1 MRIRPRASGWVRPAL
16 LAPAVV
22 GIVLGVLGM
31 HGVDA
36 HGVNMHGVSMH
47 GVNMDGATAHAQAA
61 TSSVA
66 GPAHELV
73 PGHAPVRAGTPP
85 GEHAAGAKHDA
96 GGVDDA
102 AGTSGMAMLCV
113 AMLTGVAA
121 ALLAVLVRRGR
132 RRRLWAVLPRA
143 GHVWRPAP
151 HVRGLGTGPP
161 PVWRFSVIRC

>member
-1 MRIRPRASGWVRPAL
+1 MRIRPRGSGWVRPGL

-36 HGVNMHGVSMH
+36 HGVNMHGVSMP
-47 GVNMDGATAHAQAA
+47 GATAHAEAA

-73 PGHAPVRAGTPP
+73 AGHAPARAGTPP
-85 GEHAAGAKHDA
+85 GEHATGAKDDA
-96 GGVDDA
+96 G
-102 AGTSGMAMLCV
+102 GTSGMGMLCV
-113 AMLTGVAA
+113 AMLAGVAA
-121 ALLAVLVRRGR
+121 ALLALLVRRGR

-143 GHVWRPAP
+143 ERVWRPAP
-151 HVRGLGTGPP
+151 HVRGVGTGPP